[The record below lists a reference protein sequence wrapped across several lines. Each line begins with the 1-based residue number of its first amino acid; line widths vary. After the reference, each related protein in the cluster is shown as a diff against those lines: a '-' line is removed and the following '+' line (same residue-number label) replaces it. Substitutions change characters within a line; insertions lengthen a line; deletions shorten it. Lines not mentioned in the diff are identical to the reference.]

1 MVSYC
6 MRLFLIFLMP
16 NVPIYLFLFFSH
28 VNIILLFF
36 MYMYWLLSIKVR
48 LYANTCAHIY
58 VWFCC
63 WCLLLHGRCQI
74 CPKQLVVW
82 MYLFWSF
89 EKQRSFQLK
98 ACMKAFNLWHTV
110 IWLCI
115 SKWEARWPNGAGLCI
130 ESSRSKKWFWII
142 MLWSLA
148 KRFTFTLLFTLD

>member
-1 MVSYC
+1 
-6 MRLFLIFLMP
+6 
-16 NVPIYLFLFFSH
+16 
-28 VNIILLFF
+28 

-48 LYANTCAHIY
+48 LYANTCTHTY

-110 IWLCI
+110 MWLCI

-130 ESSRSKKWFWII
+130 ESSRSKKWSGSLCCG
-142 MLWSLA
+142 LWQNALLSHCYSRWTSILSRARGLSRDAPGDLIPLRLA
-148 KRFTFTLLFTLD
+148 VV